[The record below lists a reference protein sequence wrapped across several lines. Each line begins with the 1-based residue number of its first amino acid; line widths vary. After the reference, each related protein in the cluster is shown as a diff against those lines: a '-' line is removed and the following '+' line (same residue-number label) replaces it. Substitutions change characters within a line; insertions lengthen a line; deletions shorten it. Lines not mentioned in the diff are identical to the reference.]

1 MTTQIEHAAL
11 AAPQTINVSSNAI
24 APNRPIPREYTGY
37 GENVSPQLKLTGV
50 PVDAQ
55 FLAIVV
61 DDLDARGASA
71 PSQAAGPDAPN
82 GTFTHWTA
90 WDIQNTNEI
99 PRAADIKKL
108 KGTQGKNDA
117 GTNGYTGPKP
127 PSGTHR
133 YRFRVFALKEKL
145 GLPHGA
151 PPADVWRALDGKVR
165 AWGEITATFTKQ

>member
-1 MTTQIEHAAL
+1 MTTQTEHAAL
-11 AAPQTINVSSNAI
+11 NAPQTINVSSNAI
-24 APNRPIPREYTGY
+24 APNRPIPREYSGY

-55 FLAIVV
+55 LLAIVV
-61 DDLDARGASA
+61 DD
-71 PSQAAGPDAPN
+71 PDAPN

-99 PRAADIKKL
+99 PRGADIKKM

-133 YRFRVFALKEKL
+133 YRFRIFALKEKL

-151 PPADVWRALDGKVR
+151 PPADVWKALEGKVR
-165 AWGEITATFTKQ
+165 AWGELTATYTKQ

>member
-1 MTTQIEHAAL
+1 MSTQTEHAAL
-11 AAPQTINVSSNAI
+11 NAPQTINISSNAI

-55 FLAIVV
+55 LLAIVV
-61 DDLDARGASA
+61 DD
-71 PSQAAGPDAPN
+71 PDAPN

-90 WDIQNTNEI
+90 WDIANTNEI

-133 YRFRVFALKEKL
+133 YRFRVFALKDKL

-165 AWGEITATFTKQ
+165 AWGELTATFTKQ

>member
-1 MTTQIEHAAL
+1 MSTQTEHAAL
-11 AAPQTINVSSNAI
+11 SAPQTINVSSNGI

-55 FLAIVV
+55 FLAIVM
-61 DDLDARGASA
+61 DD
-71 PSQAAGPDAPN
+71 PDAPN

-108 KGTQGKNDA
+108 KGVQGKNDG

-145 GLPHGA
+145 GLPHGS
-151 PPADVWRALDGKVR
+151 PPADVWKALEGKVR
-165 AWGEITATFTKQ
+165 AWGEITSTFTKQ

>member
-1 MTTQIEHAAL
+1 MTTQTEHAAL
-11 AAPQTINVSSNAI
+11 NAPQTINISSNAI

-61 DDLDARGASA
+61 DD
-71 PSQAAGPDAPN
+71 PDAPN
-82 GTFTHWTA
+82 PPFTHWTA
-90 WDIQNTNEI
+90 WDIANTNEI

-133 YRFRVFALKEKL
+133 YRFRIFALKEKL

-165 AWGEITATFTKQ
+165 AWGELTATFTKQ